1 MKFKYFNKELTKKV
15 LAGTIAGIITLSGV
29 PSIAKSN
36 TNNSTNTSTS
46 ISSNACYDEY
56 IGEVDTLG
64 GKFKIYK
71 RENSVYAEHIGEKF
85 TDKITVFN
93 DGTVSTSITRRDKNG
108 VSTTSTESFKIN
120 SYTGDYIDIE
130 TYCINDPDM
139 KKCLNSFKNYINGIN
154 FNETNYI
161 KELNYCPNREYYEK
175 AQKQVKAAAQKMDND
190 INISEMKY
198 GVVFV
203 LPGESATLSTG
214 EMLTATGMI
223 TATATAMQNLKDLS
237 LDYYNKS
244 IIGTKISVSY
254 LTLRLYM
261 EIVAQNISKALDNLP
276 NTDSTDY
283 GDFTDV
289 AIMYPESLGNEETPT
304 INVNMLAAG
313 AGWMSLAE
321 SMNLVIKN
329 VNDYD
334 PNNDYFKTIVDRD
347 SNVLFINIFN
357 PLSIDEA
364 ASELS
369 EYKNFNGEIINPYN
383 IYTYKAKDARAV
395 IEKSGGIPGLG
406 NDRPESKYAAEN
418 HAFVQ
423 SYKNFNKDSCS
434 INPAGYSIKLTQK
447 PGIYYWHYHYYG
459 KVLLNGKD
467 NPKHIFFGTP
477 VIITQNDI
485 NKYAGKG
492 EFKLSDL
499 ELFETMQVPY
509 DYDKMLNRAVKFIGS
524 PYNQMINYEDR
535 KTYLKQRG
543 NK

>member
-1 MKFKYFNKELTKKV
+1 MDYD
-15 LAGTIAGIITLSGV
+15 ID
-29 PSIAKSN
+29 KS
-36 TNNSTNTSTS
+36 
-46 ISSNACYDEY
+46 
-56 IGEVDTLG
+56 
-64 GKFKIYK
+64 
-71 RENSVYAEHIGEKF
+71 
-85 TDKITVFN
+85 
-93 DGTVSTSITRRDKNG
+93 
-108 VSTTSTESFKIN
+108 
-120 SYTGDYIDIE
+120 
-130 TYCINDPDM
+130 
-139 KKCLNSFKNYINGIN
+139 
-154 FNETNYI
+154 
-161 KELNYCPNREYYEK
+161 
-175 AQKQVKAAAQKMDND
+175 Q
-190 INISEMKY
+190 MKY

-223 TATATAMQNLKDLS
+223 ATTATAMQNLKDLS

-261 EIVAQNISKALDNLP
+261 EIVAQKISKALDNLP
-276 NTDSTDY
+276 NTDSTYY
-283 GDFTDV
+283 GDLTDV
-289 AIMYPESLGNEETPT
+289 AIIYPESLGNEETPT
-304 INVNMLAAG
+304 INLNMLVAG

-329 VNDYD
+329 SNDSD
-334 PNNDYFKTIVDRD
+334 SNNDFFKTIVDRD

-364 ASELS
+364 VSELS

-395 IEKSGGIPGLG
+395 IEKSGGILGLG
-406 NDRPESKYAAEN
+406 NDKPESKYAAEN

-434 INPAGYSIKLTQK
+434 INPAGYSIKPTQK
-447 PGIYYWHYHYYG
+447 PGIYFWHYHYYG

-492 EFKLSDL
+492 NFKLSDL

-509 DYDKMLNRAVKFIGS
+509 DYDKMLNRAVKFIGA
-524 PYNQMINYEDR
+524 PYNQVINYEDR

-543 NK
+543 NN